1 MSHGE
6 SGGVKG
12 KLRELRRLKRSQEKS
27 REVKRS
33 QEESMRVKRSQSFRH
48 NLN

>member
-12 KLRELRRLKRSQEKS
+12 KLRESRRLKRSQEES
-27 REVKRS
+27 RGVIR
-33 QEESMRVKRSQSFRH
+33 
-48 NLN
+48 N

>member
-12 KLRELRRLKRSQEKS
+12 KLRESRRLNMSQEKL
-27 REVKRS
+27 RGVKRS
-33 QEESMRVKRSQSFRH
+33 HFITI
-48 NLN
+48 